1 MSRGLAQLS
10 SLPVASS
17 PVDPALF
24 VRESEASD
32 NAELTSSRNHQNAD
46 DQEIIKIENAQLKV
60 TLEKLLFAKQQSD
73 NETEARIAKL
83 ETDNQ
88 QLHTMWKDEV
98 TKRLDLEKK
107 LQTLDKARMKQ
118 LQKSRKLR
126 KICLGQVAMLLDI
139 RQKVCQQNREACL
152 ALWSR
157 KRKTE
162 TRSCPVITGL
172 SWLYVQDRYDT
183 VFQMLP
189 SHYGAET
196 GTRGS

>member
-139 RQKVCQQNREACL
+139 RQKVCQPRAVEQEKKDRDEIVPCHYRTEL
-152 ALWSR
+152 ALCSR
-157 KRKTE
+157 
-162 TRSCPVITGL
+162 PI
-172 SWLYVQDRYDT
+172 
-183 VFQMLP
+183 
-189 SHYGAET
+189 
-196 GTRGS
+196 